1 MRFVDYILR
10 SERTH
15 KDLARQLGVSR
26 SMITQIVAGTKR
38 PSLQLCRRVLIATQG
53 QVTAD
58 DLIDEFTDD

>member
-15 KDLARQLGVSR
+15 EDLARQLGVSR
-26 SMITQIVAGTKR
+26 SMITQIVAGTNR
-38 PSLQLCRRVLIATQG
+38 PRLQLCRRVLIATQG